1 MRLPFLSLLL
11 AGTLTAGAQTTTEA
25 SLLCPNADDAV
36 ERPLFKTLPG
46 KTPYR
51 IPAIAV
57 NRRGTLIAVSDYRPC
72 GGDIGFGKVD
82 LRYRLS
88 DNNGATWSR
97 ELVLAE
103 GDGVNGSK
111 TCGYGD
117 AAIVS
122 DRSSDEAVVVCV
134 TGNTVYGHGT
144 TKRSN
149 PNRVAVLHSRDGG
162 HTWGRPVDV
171 TEQIYSLF
179 DKSNLGPVDAM
190 FFGSGRICQSQLV
203 KVGRYYRLY
212 AALCA
217 RPGGNRVVY
226 SDDLG
231 RTWHALGDIH
241 TSPAPT
247 GDEPKVEE
255 LPDGS
260 VVLSS
265 RISGGRLFNI
275 FHYLSHQNATGAWE
289 ATPSLSQNE
298 EGGLKALQNSTN
310 GEILFVD
317 AIDNANRRKVRLALQ
332 SVPLGPGRANVG
344 IYYKALPSNQR
355 NAPVWKNY
363 TAKDFAKGW
372 SGPLQV
378 SPIGSAYST
387 MVQQTDGRI
396 AFFYEEE
403 TYGKGACYTNMYV
416 PLTLERITDG
426 KFSALHTQ
434 LPPKAK
440 RR

>member
-1 MRLPFLSLLL
+1 M
-11 AGTLTAGAQTTTEA
+11 
-25 SLLCPNADDAV
+25 
-36 ERPLFKTLPG
+36 
-46 KTPYR
+46 
-51 IPAIAV
+51 
-57 NRRGTLIAVSDYRPC
+57 
-72 GGDIGFGKVD
+72 
-82 LRYRLS
+82 
-88 DNNGATWSR
+88 
-97 ELVLAE
+97 
-103 GDGVNGSK
+103 
-111 TCGYGD
+111 
-117 AAIVS
+117 
-122 DRSSDEAVVVCV
+122 VVCV

-162 HTWGRPVDV
+162 HTWSQPVDI
-171 TEQIYSLF
+171 TEQVYSLF

-275 FHYLSHQNATGAWE
+275 STISAIRTPPARGKRRPLSRKTKKVASKPCKTARTAKFSSSMRSTTPTAAKFASLCRAFPSVPDAPMWVSTTKPCRPTNATRPFGKLHRQRFCERVERTAE
-289 ATPSLSQNE
+289 SL
-298 EGGLKALQNSTN
+298 
-310 GEILFVD
+310 
-317 AIDNANRRKVRLALQ
+317 ANRQRLQ
-332 SVPLGPGRANVG
+332 H
-344 IYYKALPSNQR
+344 
-355 NAPVWKNY
+355 
-363 TAKDFAKGW
+363 
-372 SGPLQV
+372 
-378 SPIGSAYST
+378 
-387 MVQQTDGRI
+387 DG
-396 AFFYEEE
+396 A
-403 TYGKGACYTNMYV
+403 TN
-416 PLTLERITDG
+416 
-426 KFSALHTQ
+426 
-434 LPPKAK
+434 
-440 RR
+440 RRTHRFLL

>member
-11 AGTLTAGAQTTTEA
+11 AGTLTVGAQTTTEA
-25 SLLCPNADDAV
+25 QLLRPTADDAV

-144 TKRSN
+144 TNRSN

-162 HTWGRPVDV
+162 HTWSQPVDI
-171 TEQIYSLF
+171 TEQVYSLF

-203 KVGRYYRLY
+203 KVGRYYRL
-212 AALCA
+212 
-217 RPGGNRVVY
+217 
-226 SDDLG
+226 
-231 RTWHALGDIH
+231 
-241 TSPAPT
+241 
-247 GDEPKVEE
+247 
-255 LPDGS
+255 
-260 VVLSS
+260 
-265 RISGGRLFNI
+265 
-275 FHYLSHQNATGAWE
+275 
-289 ATPSLSQNE
+289 
-298 EGGLKALQNSTN
+298 
-310 GEILFVD
+310 
-317 AIDNANRRKVRLALQ
+317 
-332 SVPLGPGRANVG
+332 
-344 IYYKALPSNQR
+344 
-355 NAPVWKNY
+355 
-363 TAKDFAKGW
+363 
-372 SGPLQV
+372 
-378 SPIGSAYST
+378 
-387 MVQQTDGRI
+387 
-396 AFFYEEE
+396 
-403 TYGKGACYTNMYV
+403 
-416 PLTLERITDG
+416 
-426 KFSALHTQ
+426 
-434 LPPKAK
+434 
-440 RR
+440 

>member
-11 AGTLTAGAQTTTEA
+11 AGTLTVGAQTTTEA
-25 SLLCPNADDAV
+25 QLLCPTDDDAV

-162 HTWGRPVDV
+162 HTWSQPVDI
-171 TEQIYSLF
+171 TEQVYSLF

-247 GDEPKVEE
+247 GDEPKIEE
-255 LPDGS
+255 LPDGR

-289 ATPSLSQNE
+289 ATPALSQNE
-298 EGGLKALQNSTN
+298 GGGLKAL
-310 GEILFVD
+310 
-317 AIDNANRRKVRLALQ
+317 
-332 SVPLGPGRANVG
+332 
-344 IYYKALPSNQR
+344 
-355 NAPVWKNY
+355 
-363 TAKDFAKGW
+363 
-372 SGPLQV
+372 
-378 SPIGSAYST
+378 
-387 MVQQTDGRI
+387 
-396 AFFYEEE
+396 
-403 TYGKGACYTNMYV
+403 
-416 PLTLERITDG
+416 
-426 KFSALHTQ
+426 
-434 LPPKAK
+434 
-440 RR
+440 